1 MRKIRILITGA
12 GSGVGQSIAKSLKIT
27 KLNIKIIFA
36 DINLLNS
43 GLYRFKNSI
52 IVPKVENRGSLN
64 WYIKTLKKLKIDI
77 LMIGSEY
84 DLMFFSK
91 HAELIKQK
99 TKCLICV
106 SNPKTVKMF
115 NDKYLT
121 QKFLAEN
128 NLPFLKTYLP
138 RNIREAAK
146 ISKKIKF
153 PLILKGRHG
162 TSSRNVYQIKNLKEL
177 KNNFGFVKNP
187 IIQEHIGSIKN
198 DFGTEFT
205 CSFFKTKQK
214 RIIGPII
221 LKRKILNGTSWFTET
236 VKNKKIS
243 ALISKIGKLI
253 DCTGSFNIQLRLSKR
268 GPIPFEFNPRFSGT
282 TSIKS
287 YFGYNEPE
295 MFIKS
300 YYLNLILKKNSK
312 KISNGICFRYID
324 EIFLDNTKETNLKRK
339 IGLGK
344 KIKWF

>member
-1 MRKIRILITGA
+1 
-12 GSGVGQSIAKSLKIT
+12 
-27 KLNIKIIFA
+27 
-36 DINLLNS
+36 
-43 GLYRFKNSI
+43 
-52 IVPKVENRGSLN
+52 
-64 WYIKTLKKLKIDI
+64 
-77 LMIGSEY
+77 MIGSEY

-138 RNIREAAK
+138 NNIREAVK

-153 PLILKGRHG
+153 LILKGRHG

-205 CSFFKTKQK
+205 CSFFKTKTK
-214 RIIGPII
+214 TNYWSYYI
-221 LKRKILNGTSWFTET
+221 KRKNFKWNVGLLRH

-243 ALISKIGKLI
+243 ALISKMAKLI

-287 YFGYNEPE
+287 YFGFNEPE
-295 MFIKS
+295 MFIKN
-300 YYLNLILKKNSK
+300 YYLNLILKKIPK
-312 KISNGICFRYID
+312 K
-324 EIFLDNTKETNLKRK
+324 
-339 IGLGK
+339 
-344 KIKWF
+344 